1 MIGMNFVYTYLLFLN
16 LDICE
21 IKHKREINANQDCSL
36 LSFVFFCIFK
46 ILFMYTFLT
55 FIYMHKI
62 MLAKKKNSLFYVSM
76 TSCLESKA
84 DKPVHKS
91 IKYNRQGR

>member
-16 LDICE
+16 LDLCV
-21 IKHKREINANQDCSL
+21 IKYKREINANQVCSL
-36 LSFVFFCIFK
+36 LGSAFFCIFK

-55 FIYMHKI
+55 FIHMHKI

-76 TSCLESKA
+76 SSCLESKA

-91 IKYNRQGR
+91 IKYDRQRR